1 MTAFPLRLLERWLS
15 SDVSA
20 YVVGDLVER
29 GVGGAQLWIEAVSAL
44 WTLKHS
50 PRSGDPFMTSFF
62 GDLRLAARLL
72 RRSPAFTIVSVM
84 TLALGIGATTAIF
97 SVVRPVLLEPLP
109 YPNPERV
116 VMVWERNRDGSH
128 DNIGFLTF
136 HDMVAQSK
144 TIQTAAAVG
153 SWQPII
159 GAATGPER
167 VIGDRVSWTYFRTL
181 GVHPMLGRDF
191 AVDEDQPG
199 RNTVVVLSHGLWAKS
214 FGSDSGLVGKT
225 ILINGTPMTVIGVM
239 DQSFQNVMSPNA
251 QIWRVLGYAETQPW
265 ACRTCHHLRMVA
277 RLRPGIDRA
286 AAIAELD
293 AIHHRLEAAYPKEY
307 GSVGAAIVSVKDE
320 ATREYR
326 PAILAL
332 AGAVLVMLLIAI
344 ANVVSMQLA
353 RAVRRDEEFAIR
365 TALGAGERRLMR
377 QLVTEG
383 LLLAVLGG
391 IGGVI
396 VAIVAVPVL
405 VSRLP
410 EQLPRLGEIH
420 VDMTALLVVGAIVL
434 ALSLI
439 VGLAPA
445 RSRRVG
451 EAGDLAATLR
461 SGRRLA
467 SGGNHA
473 MRSGLVVGE
482 VALALMLLVGCGLLA
497 RSMVGLL
504 AVNTGFDPSHLLTL
518 EVNSVGPRYPDD
530 ASVFQ
535 YHDRVR
541 DAVRAMPGVVSVA
554 VANQLPLGGNMDMY
568 GVQTVDR
575 PLDNPEL
582 APSGDRYVVSAEF
595 WRTMRIPIVAGRGFD
610 AHDERDSTGRVTM
623 LSAALAA
630 ELWPGENP
638 IGKQVRY
645 GGETRPI
652 RTVVGV
658 VGNIRHSG
666 LDESVT
672 RQFYVPERQWFF
684 SDNEEVLVIRTEG
697 DPSSVVSSVRR
708 MIAQIDPTQP
718 IVKVATMQSV
728 IAASTAQRRLALV
741 LFVAFGA
748 TSLLLAIAGI
758 YGVLAGRVAERTRE
772 IGVRGALGAGPRDIL
787 VLVMSQGVRLAIIGL
802 GLGLAG
808 ALGLTRFLATML
820 FGVAATD
827 PTTIGGV
834 IVVLFVVILV
844 ACLVPAL
851 RAVRI
856 DPSLAMRVE

>member
-1 MTAFPLRLLERWLS
+1 MTRPPIRLIERWLPPE
-15 SDVSA
+15 VSA

-29 GVGGAQLWIEAVSAL
+29 DVGGARLWIEAVSAL

-50 PRSGDPFMTSFF
+50 SPSGDPVMTSFI

-72 RRSPAFTIVSVM
+72 RRSPAFAIISVM

-109 YPNPERV
+109 YPSPERL
-116 VMVWERNRDGSH
+116 VMVWERNRDGTN
-128 DNIGFLTF
+128 DNVGFLTF
-136 HDMVAQSK
+136 HDLAEQSK
-144 TIQTAAAVG
+144 SIQSAAAIG
-153 SWQPII
+153 SWLPII
-159 GAATGPER
+159 GAVTGPER

-181 GVHPMLGRDF
+181 GVRPVLGRDF
-191 AVDEDQPG
+191 STDEDRPG
-199 RNTVVVLSHGLWAKS
+199 NNTVVVLSHALWARS
-214 FGSDSGLVGKT
+214 FGSDSGIVGKS
-225 ILINGTPMTVIGVM
+225 ILINGGPMTVVGVM
-239 DQSFQNVMSPNA
+239 DASFQNVMSPDA
-251 QIWRVLGYAETQPW
+251 QIWRVLGYDITQPF
-265 ACRTCHHLRMVA
+265 ACRTCHHLRMIA
-277 RLRPGIDRA
+277 RLRPGVA
-286 AAIAELD
+286 HAVATAELD
-293 AIHHRLEAAYPKEY
+293 AIHHRLETAYPKEY
-307 GSVGAAIVSVKDE
+307 GSVGAAVVPVKEE
-320 ATREYR
+320 ATRQYR
-326 PAILAL
+326 PALLAL

-383 LLLAVLGG
+383 LLLALLGG
-391 IGGVI
+391 VAGVI
-396 VAIVAVPVL
+396 VAVAAVPLL

-420 VDMTALLVVGAIVL
+420 VDMTALVVVGVIVL
-434 ALSLI
+434 ALSLL

-497 RSMVGLL
+497 RSMMGLL
-504 AVNTGFDPSHLLTL
+504 AVDTGFDPSHLLTL
-518 EVNSVGPRYPDD
+518 EVNSVGPRYPDN
-530 ASVFQ
+530 ASNFQ

-541 DAVRAMPGVVSVA
+541 ATVRALPGVVGVA
-554 VANQLPLGGNMDMY
+554 VANQLPLGGNFDMY
-568 GVQTVDR
+568 GAEPVAK

-582 APSGDRYVVSAEF
+582 APSGDRYVVSADYL
-595 WRTMRIPIVAGRGFD
+595 TVMRIPIVAGRGFD
-610 AHDERDSTGRVTM
+610 AHDESDSTGRVAL

-630 ELWPGENP
+630 RLWPGENP
-638 IGKQVRY
+638 IGKQIRF
-645 GGETRPI
+645 GGATAPA

-658 VGNIRHSG
+658 TGNIRHHG
-666 LDESVT
+666 LDETAT

-684 SDNEEVLVIRTEG
+684 SDNQEVLVVRTAG
-697 DPSSVVSSVRR
+697 DPASVAASVRR
-708 MIAQIDPTQP
+708 AIAQIDPTQP

-748 TSLLLAIAGI
+748 TALLLAIAGI
-758 YGVLAGRVAERTRE
+758 YGVLAGQVAERTRE

-787 VLVMSQGVRLAIIGL
+787 VLVMSQGVRLAVIGL

-808 ALGLTRFLATML
+808 ALGLTRFLSTML

-827 PTTIGGV
+827 PATIGGV
-834 IVVLFVVILV
+834 IALLFIVIVV